1 LRFVTAETGGLLRRR
16 HPSRILY
23 PSMMRAGAGRTL
35 RRLSLFA
42 MVFTAL
48 RVYSFTAA
56 SATFDEPAHL
66 AAGYAA
72 LAAGDYRVDPT
83 HPPLLRMWAA
93 LPLLAMPVVPPDL
106 RAIDRADPAAWLRQ
120 TTPFTR
126 DYLYRGNDAD
136 RLLYAGRAM
145 IVVWGVVLGV
155 LVFFWTRELFGD
167 VAAAIALVAYT
178 ISPNLAAHA
187 RLVTTDFGEA
197 CFFFGAV
204 YFLWRF
210 CRPADVPL
218 PLARRRKSR
227 APTAPP
233 PSPSA
238 RAGRRDLAAAALCAA
253 LAVVT
258 KFSGVVLAP
267 VLLLLLVVAVVRSR
281 LTLARAAAVAGTFAV
296 AAFVVIWATYG
307 FRYAPSD
314 TPGWLFHLDANP
326 VVQQHPGAL
335 FSAAAWIDAH
345 HLLPNAFVEGFVY
358 SQASARMLPS
368 FLAGEVSAHG
378 WWYYFPLAYALKT
391 PLAIL
396 VLLAAGLI
404 AYAKRRRELG
414 ATTLVFLIGPAAVFL
429 AVAMT
434 SQINLGVRHILP
446 VYPFAIVAV
455 AAGARELMATAGR
468 SGAIAV
474 AALIALGGAEV
485 ARVYPNTLTFFNAAV
500 GGPDG
505 GAEYLTDSNIDW
517 GQHLKRLKRWMD
529 RHGVRHVNLA
539 YFGSAVPSYY
549 GIDRTDL
556 PGSALARRVTPK
568 PQLPGYVAI
577 SRTVLSGVYLP
588 RRWRYYYRGFQDLQP
603 VAEIGHTIRVY
614 WVETWPEPPTPI
626 TSEGDAAVV
635 RRLSDELIRAQAYRH
650 AARHYRDYLRYR
662 PRDAVALGNLGVAL
676 ASSGDDPGALDAFRR
691 AVSAAPGDVRAR
703 NNLTVALLDAGRT
716 GEALE
721 NAREA
726 VALAPQDAGAQ
737 ALLRQAS
744 ASPRNE
750 LTQARAR

>member
-1 LRFVTAETGGLLRRR
+1 MV
-16 HPSRILY
+16 
-23 PSMMRAGAGRTL
+23 RAGAGRPL
-35 RRLSLFA
+35 RWLSAFA
-42 MVFTAL
+42 IVFAAL
-48 RVYSFTAA
+48 RIYSVTGT

-66 AAGYAA
+66 TAGYAA

-93 LPLLAMPVVPPDL
+93 LPLLAWRVAPPDL
-106 RAIDRADPAAWLRQ
+106 SAIDRADPAAWLRQ

-136 RLLYAGRAM
+136 RLLYAGRVM
-145 IVVWGVVLGV
+145 IVACGIALGV

-167 VAAAIALVAYT
+167 VAALIALVCYT
-178 ISPNLAAHA
+178 ISPNLGAHA
-187 RLVTTDFGEA
+187 RLVTTDLGEA
-197 CFFFGAV
+197 YFFFGAV

-210 CRPADVPL
+210 CRPADVPV

-227 APTAPP
+227 VLPA
-233 PSPSA
+233 SPVNPA
-238 RAGRRDLAAAALCAA
+238 AQAHRGDLAAAALCAA
-253 LAVVT
+253 FAVVT
-258 KFSGVVLAP
+258 KFSGLVLAP
-267 VLLLLLVVAVVRSR
+267 VLLLLLVAAVLRSR
-281 LTLARAAAVAGTFAV
+281 LTLTQAAAAAGTFAV
-296 AAFVVIWATYG
+296 ASFVVIWATYG
-307 FRYAPSD
+307 FRYAPSR
-314 TPGWLFHLDANP
+314 TPGWLFHVEANP

-335 FSAAAWIDAH
+335 FAAAAWIDSH

-358 SQASARMLPS
+358 SQASARTLPS
-368 FLAGEVSAHG
+368 FLAGDVSTHG
-378 WWYYFPLAYALKT
+378 WWYYFPLAYAIKT

-396 VLLAAGLI
+396 VLLFAGLI

-414 ATTLVFLIGPAAVFL
+414 ATTLIFLIGPAAVFL

-446 VYPFAIVAV
+446 VFPFAIVAV

-474 AALIALGGAEV
+474 AVLIALSGVEV

-505 GAEYLTDSNIDW
+505 GADYLTDSNIDW

-539 YFGSAVPSYY
+539 YFGSAAPSYY

-556 PGSALARRVTPK
+556 PGSALEQRVTAK

-588 RRWRYYYRGFQDLQP
+588 PRWRYYYRGFQDLEP
-603 VAEIGHTIRVY
+603 VAEIGHTILVY
-614 WVETWPEPPTPI
+614 WVDTWPEPGAPI
-626 TSEGDAAVV
+626 SSEAEAEVV
-635 RRLSDELIRAQAYRH
+635 RRLSDELMRSQAYRL
-650 AARHYRDYLRYR
+650 AARHYRAYLRYH
-662 PRDAVALGNLGVAL
+662 PRDATALGNLGVAL
-676 ASSGDDPGALDAFRR
+676 ASTGDRRAALDAFRR
-691 AVSAAPGDVRAR
+691 AVAAAPGDVRAR
-703 NNLTVALLDAGRT
+703 NNLTVALLDAGQ
-716 GEALE
+716 GAAALD
-721 NAREA
+721 NARAA
-726 VALAPQDAGAQ
+726 VALAPQDTGAQ
-737 ALLRQAS
+737 ARLRQAGG
-744 ASPRNE
+744 P
-750 LTQARAR
+750 Q